1 MVAPKEYSRFLAL
14 SGLVAV
20 VGVLLAMALV
30 LLVDPYGIYR
40 LIQVRGFNEIK
51 PQPERYQKQIK
62 LQNAQIVGA
71 KAFIL
76 GNSRAELGFDP
87 ENPLLGENGTP
98 AYNLALAGTGIGT
111 SREQL
116 ENLGRTGI
124 TPARLI
130 VGVDFLDFLVDPQ
143 SSPQPA
149 PGIAPAALE
158 PLKWQFDAL
167 FSMSSVADAVKTVRL
182 QNNHDARTITAR
194 GFNPLLEYNGFARNE
209 GYYSI
214 FRQRATE
221 YAVSFLKK
229 PHGLVDRTG
238 SSSDLKNL
246 RAIMHSAA
254 RDGADLHLA
263 IYPYHAQMLAMLE
276 EVGLDI
282 AMEKWKG
289 ILTQEVAAV
298 RKEYPNAKIKLWDF
312 SGFSN
317 MQCEPI
323 PAQGDKK
330 SVTRW
335 YWESGHFKA
344 ALGDLMLKRMLGK
357 PQDAEGARFG
367 MQLSEANLAAN
378 RQRFLTE
385 REQCFA
391 KHPELIGDAR
401 QLIRSARKRS

>member
-1 MVAPKEYSRFLAL
+1 MVTPKEYSRFLAV
-14 SGLVAV
+14 SALVAG
-20 VGVLLAMALV
+20 VGVLLAITLV
-30 LLVDPYGIYR
+30 LLVDPYGLYR
-40 LIQVRGFNEIK
+40 LVQLPGFNEIK

-87 ENPLLGENGTP
+87 ENPLLGGSGAP

-116 ENLGRTGI
+116 ETLKRTGI
-124 TPARLI
+124 TPARLV

-143 SSPQPA
+143 SSPRPA
-149 PGIAPAALE
+149 PLNAPAALDSF
-158 PLKWQFDAL
+158 KWQFDAL
-167 FSMSSVADAVKTVRL
+167 FSMSSIVDALATLRL
-182 QNNHDARTITAR
+182 QNSQEARTITAR
-194 GFNPLLEYNGFARNE
+194 GFNPLLEYNGFARSE
-209 GYYSI
+209 GYYAI
-214 FRQRATE
+214 FRQRAAE

-238 SSSDLKNL
+238 SSSDLDNL
-246 RAIMHSAA
+246 RAIMRSAA
-254 RDGADLHLA
+254 RDGTDLHLA

-276 EVGLDI
+276 EVGLDF
-282 AMEKWKG
+282 AMEKWKRM
-289 ILTQEVAAV
+289 LTQEVAAV
-298 RKEYPNAKIKLWDF
+298 RAQYPDAKIKLWDF
-312 SGFSN
+312 SGFSD

-323 PAQGDKK
+323 PARGDKK

-344 ALGDLMLKRMLGK
+344 ALGDLMLKRMLGEQ
-357 PQDAEGARFG
+357 QDGAGARFG
-367 MQLSEANLAAN
+367 MQLSEATLAAN
-378 RQRFLTE
+378 RQRFLAE
-385 REQCFA
+385 RDQCFA
-391 KHPELIGDAR
+391 SHPELIDEAR